1 MASSCPHCKERSLH
15 PSRIEADLP
24 ALSCDGCGGSL
35 LSLVAYRHWR
45 ENQPEPAGGNGS
57 GDSLDEIRD
66 TSTALCCPKCQHF
79 MTKFRVSADARNQ
92 IDLCVHCDEA
102 WLDRGEWQLLDRL
115 ALAGK
120 LTLVFTQPWQNR
132 VRSTE
137 AERRAEQLWIERL
150 GDDYVRAQ
158 EVREWLRSTP
168 QAREI
173 LAYVNQV
180 RDDIPL

>member
-1 MASSCPHCKERSLH
+1 MASSCPHCKDRNLH

-45 ENQPEPAGGNGS
+45 ESQPEQTS
-57 GDSLDEIRD
+57 GDTAEDSLDEVKD
-66 TSTALCCPKCQHF
+66 TSIALCCPKCRHF

-120 LTLVFTQPWQNR
+120 LTQVFTQPWQSR

-137 AERRAEQLWIERL
+137 AERRAEQLWNERL
-150 GDDYVRAQ
+150 GTHYARAQ
-158 EVREWLRSTP
+158 ELREWLRSTP

-173 LAYVNQV
+173 LAYLNQV

>member
-1 MASSCPHCKERSLH
+1 MASCCPHCRDRALH

-45 ENQPEPAGGNGS
+45 ESQPEPSAS
-57 GDSLDEIRD
+57 DDGDDTLDEVKD
-66 TSTALCCPKCQHF
+66 TSIALCCPKCRHF
-79 MTKFRVSADARNQ
+79 MTKFRMSADAHNQ

-120 LTLVFTQPWQNR
+120 LTQVFTQPWQNR

-137 AERRAEQLWIERL
+137 AERRAEQLWSERL
-150 GDDYVRAQ
+150 GVHYARAQ
-158 EVREWLRSTP
+158 ELREWLRSNP

-180 RDDIPL
+180 RDEIPL

>member
-1 MASSCPHCKERSLH
+1 MASNCPHCAERSLI
-15 PSRIEADLP
+15 PSRIEAELP
-24 ALSCDGCGGSL
+24 ALSCEGCGGSL

-45 ENQPEPAGGNGS
+45 EHQPEQPALDGS
-57 GDSLDEIRD
+57 DEALDEVKD
-66 TSTALCCPKCQHF
+66 TSIALCCPKCRHF

-120 LTLVFTQPWQNR
+120 LTQVFTQPWQHR
-132 VRSTE
+132 LRSTE
-137 AERRAEQLWIERL
+137 AERRAEQLWSERL
-150 GDDYVRAQ
+150 GDDYERAQ
-158 EVREWLRSTP
+158 ALREWLRGNA
-168 QAREI
+168 QARHI
-173 LAYVNQV
+173 LAYLNQV

>member
-1 MASSCPHCKERSLH
+1 MASHCPHCKDRNLH

-45 ENQPEPAGGNGS
+45 ESQPEQAQADGDGGR
-57 GDSLDEIRD
+57 LDEVQD
-66 TSTALCCPKCQHF
+66 TSVALCCPKCRHF
-79 MTKFRVSADARNQ
+79 MTKFRLSADARNQ

-115 ALAGK
+115 ALAGR
-120 LTLVFTQPWQNR
+120 LTQVFTQPWQNR

-137 AERRAEQLWIERL
+137 AERRAEQLWSERL
-150 GDDYVRAQ
+150 GGDYARAQ
-158 EVREWLRSTP
+158 ELREWLRGNA

-180 RDDIPL
+180 RDELPH

>member
-1 MASSCPHCKERSLH
+1 MASSCPHCKDRSLS
-15 PSRIEADLP
+15 PSRIESDLP

-45 ENQPEPAGGNGS
+45 ENQPAENHADAES
-57 GDSLDEIRD
+57 AALTEVED
-66 TSTALCCPKCQHF
+66 TAVALCCPKCQHF
-79 MTKFRVSADARNQ
+79 MSKFRVSADARNQ

-115 ALAGK
+115 ALAGR
-120 LTLVFTQPWQNR
+120 LTQVFTQPWQQR

-137 AERRAEQLWIERL
+137 SERRAEQRWSERL
-150 GDDYVRAQ
+150 GAHYVRAQ
-158 EVREWLRSTP
+158 ELREWLRDNP
-168 QAREI
+168 AARDI

-180 RDDIPL
+180 RDDLPR